1 MTKTEKM
8 KKILIVAALA
18 VLTACGGRDFDDGVM
33 QKTGKIYTINTE
45 TICNARGFHGNTPVK
60 VTVKKDVIVN
70 VEALPNRET
79 PRFFESV
86 KQNMLPKFRDVK
98 FKDYATVDGVTGST
112 ISSNAVRENMKA
124 AFEYYTEHK

>member
-8 KKILIVAALA
+8 KKILIVTALA

-79 PRFFESV
+79 PRFFENV

-98 FKDYATVDGVTGST
+98 FKDYAKVDGVTGST